1 MGVRVHHLE
10 ERLSRRME
18 ADFDLMLS
26 LVGYLYLAADFGVE
40 ELKQVRLLVTPES
53 VSEEEF
59 LEAWAG
65 RFEATRESVA
75 EAIRG
80 RSEKRRKRL
89 GSDDNG
95 QEGGGIP
102 TARTANPPR
111 SRGS

>member
-18 ADFDLMLS
+18 ADFDLMRS
-26 LVGYLYLAADFGVE
+26 FVSYLYLAADFGVE

-53 VSEEEF
+53 VSEKEF

-75 EAIRG
+75 AAIRG
-80 RSEKRRKRL
+80 RCEKRRKRL
-89 GSDDNG
+89 GAADDGQDGGRDSDGEDD
-95 QEGGGIP
+95 
-102 TARTANPPR
+102 
-111 SRGS
+111 